1 MDSHGQE
8 SFVHS
13 LSAIHKDKIGNAP
26 ILPQRGNPR
35 RTNNSPYSLQYPGLP
50 KLPFQFFDDEGDTI
64 NMNPN
69 RLTRRH
75 SLSCSKEVLQT
86 NEVNTDLQ
94 KSNKKKWRKMVSDGD
109 NRDGSIKKTMPKAE
123 VVQGIVEHS
132 TKQSHLSWDEKQK
145 HRGYRDDYTL
155 GDAVRSPFDLVSKCD
170 KEKSL
175 QSVSSLFMHDFAF
188 IKRSDGDWTYAV
200 LALRSFETV
209 KGDLKECMT
218 FVVNSFGAMKTIDDS
233 QWGNYIRLVSC
244 KNKKD
249 NATKPAMKKNEPGNH
264 SRPDNRKKKIVP
276 NKANS
281 WVPKKI
287 IVPRNN
293 YLGDDYSIIS
303 NVSDPKLNARHKTE

>member
-8 SFVHS
+8 SFVRS

-109 NRDGSIKKTMPKAE
+109 NRDGSIKKLMPKAE
-123 VVQGIVEHS
+123 VVQEIVEQS
-132 TKQSHLSWDEKQK
+132 TTQSHLSRVEKQK
-145 HRGYRDDYTL
+145 HRGYREDYTL
-155 GDAVRSPFDLVSKCD
+155 GDVVRSPSDMVSNCD
-170 KEKSL
+170 EETSL

-233 QWGNYIRLVSC
+233 QWGNYIRLVSTKT
-244 KNKKD
+244 KND
-249 NATKPAMKKNEPGNH
+249 NSTKPATKKSEPGNNA
-264 SRPDNRKKKIVP
+264 RPEKRKKKHFP
-276 NKANS
+276 NMENS

-287 IVPRNN
+287 IVPNN
-293 YLGDDYSIIS
+293 NHMGDDHSS
-303 NVSDPKLNARHKTE
+303 L